1 MEKKNKVMTTDRLNG
16 SLYTKIENKVAT
28 IEFGHPNANSFPLE
42 LLERLTKE
50 LDLLSDND
58 DVSLIILKSEGDK
71 AFCAG
76 ASFDE
81 LLAIQNEA
89 EGNRFFKGF
98 AHLFLA
104 IRRCK
109 KLIIGRVQGK
119 TVGGGVGLIAALD
132 YVFAVEA
139 ASIKLSELSLGI
151 GPFVIAP
158 VILRKAG
165 QAALNELFMAP
176 DQWKNAYWAQ
186 QKGLFAR
193 VFENIKEMDEA
204 IGYFTDRLLQ
214 SNPEA
219 LSEMKRITWQNTE
232 HWEKELVENALI
244 SGRLVLSERTKSML
258 EKIRNK

>member
-1 MEKKNKVMTTDRLNG
+1 MTTDRQNG

-42 LLERLTKE
+42 LLERLAQE
-50 LDLLSDND
+50 LNVLSNNPE
-58 DVSLIILKSEGDK
+58 VAIILLKSEGDR

-81 LLAIQNEA
+81 LLAIETEA
-89 EGNRFFKGF
+89 EGNRFFNGF
-98 AHLFLA
+98 ANLFLA
-104 IRRCK
+104 MRECK

-119 TVGGGVGLIAALD
+119 AVGGGVGLIASCD

-139 ASIKLSELSLGI
+139 ATIRLSELSLGI

-186 QKGLFAR
+186 QKGLYAR
-193 VFENIKEMDEA
+193 VFENSKEMDEA
-204 IGYFTDRLLQ
+204 IGYFLEKLLQ
-214 SNPEA
+214 SNPVA
-219 LSEMKRITWQNTE
+219 LSEMKRITWQHTE
-232 HWEKELVENALI
+232 HWLEELPKNAEI
-244 SGRLVLSERTKSML
+244 SGKLVLSQQTKQML
-258 EKIRNK
+258 AKFKNR

>member
-1 MEKKNKVMTTDRLNG
+1 MQTNRQNG
-16 SLYTKIENKVAT
+16 SLYSKIENQVAI

-42 LLERLTKE
+42 LLNRLTNE
-50 LDLLSDND
+50 INQLSENEE
-58 DVSLIILKSEGDK
+58 VSLILLKSEGNG

-81 LLAIQNEA
+81 LLAITNES
-89 EGNRFFKGF
+89 EGIRFFNGF
-98 AHLFLA
+98 ADLFMA
-104 IRRCK
+104 IKQCK

-119 TVGGGVGLIAALD
+119 AVGGGVGLVSALD
-132 YVFAVEA
+132 YVFATES
-139 ASIKLSELSLGI
+139 ASIKLSEISLGI

-186 QKGLFAR
+186 QKGFFAR
-193 VFENIKEMDEA
+193 VFENVKEMDQA
-204 IGYFTDRLLQ
+204 ILHFTDRLLQ

-219 LSEMKRITWQNTE
+219 LSQMKRVTWQHTE
-232 HWEKELVENALI
+232 HWGKELYDNALI
-244 SGRLVLSERTKSML
+244 SGKLVLSEQTKMML
-258 EKIRNK
+258 AKFKNR

>member
-1 MEKKNKVMTTDRLNG
+1 MTTDRQNG
-16 SLYTKIENKVAT
+16 SLYAKIENKVAT

-42 LLERLTKE
+42 LLERLAQE
-50 LDLLSDND
+50 LNVLSNNPE
-58 DVSLIILKSEGDK
+58 VAIILLKSEGDR

-81 LLAIQNEA
+81 LLAIETEA
-89 EGNRFFKGF
+89 EGNRFFNGF
-98 AHLFLA
+98 ANLFLA
-104 IRRCK
+104 MRECK

-119 TVGGGVGLIAALD
+119 AVGGGVGLIAACD

-139 ASIKLSELSLGI
+139 ATIRLSELSLGI

-186 QKGLFAR
+186 QKGLYAR
-193 VFENIKEMDEA
+193 VFENSKEMDEA
-204 IGYFTDRLLQ
+204 IGYFLEKLLQ
-214 SNPEA
+214 SNPVA
-219 LSEMKRITWQNTE
+219 LSEMKRITWQHTE
-232 HWEKELVENALI
+232 HWLEELPKNAEI
-244 SGRLVLSERTKSML
+244 SGKLVLSQQTKQML
-258 EKIRNK
+258 AKFKNR